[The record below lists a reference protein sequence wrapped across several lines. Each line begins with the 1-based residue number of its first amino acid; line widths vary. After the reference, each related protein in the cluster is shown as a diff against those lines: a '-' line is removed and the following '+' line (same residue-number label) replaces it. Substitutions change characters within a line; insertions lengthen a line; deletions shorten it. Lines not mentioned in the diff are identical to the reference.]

1 MTSINATIN
10 IKHDTLESAFIKK
23 SNNSSLSLKSLKKL
37 ASIANT
43 TFGLSKADAKKL
55 FLNGQ
60 CIGKSDVSTR
70 LAKQLTDV
78 IAKVS
83 NDDLKKHISN
93 FIHNCGYI
101 DERNIPKKKACA
113 PQKETH
119 PTQLRINT
127 LYAERL
133 RQHCLSL
140 DAFCKK
146 NMPKTEL
153 ALKTEIKNSGMKKP
167 TTEQFKLM
175 RKEDKE
181 WASARE
187 IIQSQIKAINL
198 KYMHLTGMALVLNE
212 KEEPMKVIIGHL
224 KPPALPPR
232 NSPDARS
239 PASFPNEE
247 PIYKTLND

>member
-23 SNNSSLSLKSLKKL
+23 SNNSSLSLKSLNKL

-60 CIGKSDVSTR
+60 CIGKSEVSTR

-133 RQHCLSL
+133 YLAFLLSSSLTVGAVTSKKRHLHRMSVQDRKYRFFIPQHS
-140 DAFCKK
+140 
-146 NMPKTEL
+146 
-153 ALKTEIKNSGMKKP
+153 I
-167 TTEQFKLM
+167 
-175 RKEDKE
+175 
-181 WASARE
+181 
-187 IIQSQIKAINL
+187 
-198 KYMHLTGMALVLNE
+198 LN
-212 KEEPMKVIIGHL
+212 
-224 KPPALPPR
+224 
-232 NSPDARS
+232 
-239 PASFPNEE
+239 
-247 PIYKTLND
+247 